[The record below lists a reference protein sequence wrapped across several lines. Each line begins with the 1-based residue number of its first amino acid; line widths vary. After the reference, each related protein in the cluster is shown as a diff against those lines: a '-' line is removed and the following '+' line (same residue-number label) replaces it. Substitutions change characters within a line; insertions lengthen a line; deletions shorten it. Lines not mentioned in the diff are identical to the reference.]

1 MLYCRA
7 MKKYLVFSLVAGAL
21 ALTACGKK
29 EESSAAA
36 PASAP
41 ATAATAAPA
50 VAVLELTAN
59 DAMKFSVTHFEV
71 AAGQDVKV
79 ILTNMGT
86 MPKVAMGHNFVLL
99 KKGSDVKAFA
109 DAAVAAAAT
118 EYIPASKTDQIVA
131 HTKLLGPKQ
140 TDEITFKA
148 PTEPGE
154 YPFICSFPAH
164 FLSGMKGVIVVK

>member
-1 MLYCRA
+1 
-7 MKKYLVFSLVAGAL
+7 MKKYLVFSLVASGL
-21 ALTACGKK
+21 ILTACGKK

-36 PASAP
+36 PTSAP
-41 ATAATAAPA
+41 ATTAAAPAAPA
-50 VAVLELTAN
+50 VATIELTAN
-59 DAMKFSVTHFEV
+59 DSMKFSATHFEV

-79 ILTNMGT
+79 IFTNMGT

-99 KKGSDVKAFA
+99 KKGSDLKAFA
-109 DAAVAAAAT
+109 DAAVAAGAT
-118 EYIPASKTDQIVA
+118 DYVPAGKADQIIA

-140 TDEITFKA
+140 SDEITFKA

-154 YPFICSFPAH
+154 YPFLCSFPAH